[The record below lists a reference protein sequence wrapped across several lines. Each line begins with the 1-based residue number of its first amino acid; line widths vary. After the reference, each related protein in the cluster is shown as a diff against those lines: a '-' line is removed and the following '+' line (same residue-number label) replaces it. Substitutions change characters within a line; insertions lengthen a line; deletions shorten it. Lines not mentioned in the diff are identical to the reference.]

1 MPFELTP
8 VMNHCLNY
16 RPVIDNVSSEG
27 CHTYSLIISVD
38 A

>member
-1 MPFELTP
+1 MPVELTP
-8 VMNHCLNY
+8 VMNHCLKY
-16 RPVIDNVSSEG
+16 RPVVDHGASEG